1 VLAGVA
7 SYSTGRTTIPSMPCS
22 TEPAKLMTSDDAAI
36 GRGALNSF
44 GNGDLT
50 PFLR

>member
-1 VLAGVA
+1 MLAGAA
-7 SYSTGRTTIPSMPCS
+7 SYSTGTATFPSMPCS
-22 TEPAKLMTSDDAAI
+22 TEPARLMTSDDAAI

-44 GNGDLT
+44 GSGDLT